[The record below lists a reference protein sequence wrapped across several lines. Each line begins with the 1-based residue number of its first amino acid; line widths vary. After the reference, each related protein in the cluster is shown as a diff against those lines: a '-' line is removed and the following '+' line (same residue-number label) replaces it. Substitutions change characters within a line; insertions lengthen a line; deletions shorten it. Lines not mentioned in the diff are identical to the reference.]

1 MKGVTGYQLAV
12 IISIIIAIV
21 ILALYLIFQN
31 TFIEGITKLFGKF
44 IQSFLDAIRG
54 ILGPFGNILMP
65 GL

>member
-21 ILALYLIFQN
+21 IIALYLIFQDI
-31 TFIEGITKLFGKF
+31 FIEGITKMFGKF
-44 IQSFLDAIRG
+44 VQSFLDVIRG
-54 ILGPFGNILMP
+54 ILGPWGSIIMP

>member
-21 ILALYLIFQN
+21 IIALFLVFQDVF
-31 TFIEGITKLFGKF
+31 TKGITQMFGKF
-44 IQSFLDAIRG
+44 VESFISAIRG
-54 ILGPFGNILMP
+54 ILGPWASIIMP

>member
-21 ILALYLIFQN
+21 LIALFLVFQDI
-31 TFIEGITKLFGKF
+31 FIEKITMFFGKF
-44 IQSFLDAIRG
+44 VQAFLDAIRG
-54 ILGPFGNILMP
+54 ILGPWASIIMP